1 MLLLGNFLLNFVS
14 TDSSSIL
21 RILQIIL
28 SIIVAIGGI
37 GLIAVQVNVLPFSL
51 RTLREKQSQGV
62 HITWFNYST
71 TLYSLGFLCFGVAML
86 LFSIGIL
93 IGQVNSTTS
102 IIGVSLTL
110 IGLVLL
116 GFMLFF
122 VLRARMITS
131 KENKQQRR
139 M

>member
-1 MLLLGNFLLNFVS
+1 MLLLGSFLLIFGS
-14 TDSSSIL
+14 IDIGSIL
-21 RILQIIL
+21 RILQIVA

-71 TLYSLGFLCFGVAML
+71 TLYSLGFLCFGVALL
-86 LFSIGIL
+86 LFSIGIF

-102 IIGVSLTL
+102 IIEVSLIF
-110 IGLVLL
+110 IGLVLIV
-116 GFMLFF
+116 FAVFF

>member
-1 MLLLGNFLLNFVS
+1 MLVLSNFLLNFVS

-51 RTLREKQSQGV
+51 RTLREKQSQGI
-62 HITWFNYST
+62 HISWFNHST
-71 TLYSLGFLCFGVAML
+71 TLYSISFLCFGVAML
-86 LFSIGIL
+86 LFSIGIF
-93 IGQVNSTTS
+93 IGQANSTTS
-102 IIGVSLTL
+102 ILEISLTL

-116 GFMLFF
+116 GFAVFF
-122 VLRARMITS
+122 ILRARMITRKGS
-131 KENKQQRR
+131 KQ
-139 M
+139 